1 MAANKRKGILFILT
15 SAFFF
20 SLMTVFVRLSGD
32 VPTMQ
37 KAFFRNIV
45 AAILAAILLVR
56 SKEGFSFQKKNLPDL
71 FLRSSIGTAG
81 ILCNFWAVDH
91 MNIADANI
99 LNKLSP
105 FFAILMSIF
114 ILKEKPN
121 RVEWLSVL
129 LAFIGAAFVAKPG
142 AGIASFPALIAIL
155 LIAILGGYTAGTAYT
170 YVRKLGL
177 AGERGPVIV
186 MFFSAF
192 STIVL
197 LPNLLLNY
205 RPMTL
210 QQLLFLV
217 LAGCSAAC
225 AQAGRL
231 CGNLWSPPVR
241 RSAGCVELCGL
252 FHHYRDCVL
261 EVVFADA
268 EKVSKTFQG
277 SHREPQRRVRVACK
291 ATSSFPHACASFISE
306 GNFPLEIKSPA
317 NPAGFYFALKVNI

>member
-121 RVEWLSVL
+121 RVEWLSTGTCGRARACDRHVL
-129 LAFIGAAFVAKPG
+129 LRILNNNPSAQPAAQLSPHDLAAVPLPG
-142 AGIASFPALIAIL
+142 ACGL
-155 LIAILGGYTAGTAYT
+155 LRRLRTAGSHS
-170 YVRKLGL
+170 RLSER
-177 AGERGPVIV
+177 AGSRHFCI
-186 MFFSAF
+186 
-192 STIVL
+192 
-197 LPNLLLNY
+197 
-205 RPMTL
+205 
-210 QQLLFLV
+210 
-217 LAGCSAAC
+217 
-225 AQAGRL
+225 
-231 CGNLWSPPVR
+231 
-241 RSAGCVELCGL
+241 
-252 FHHYRDCVL
+252 
-261 EVVFADA
+261 
-268 EKVSKTFQG
+268 
-277 SHREPQRRVRVACK
+277 
-291 ATSSFPHACASFISE
+291 
-306 GNFPLEIKSPA
+306 
-317 NPAGFYFALKVNI
+317 